1 LAVALFIAAVSPA
14 TGQSASTNAPTR
26 TNDFPATSTNVLAR
40 IRDEGLN
47 RSQITNALIQ
57 LTEVSGPRLTGSP
70 NFKRSAEWARQQL
83 EKWGLSDSHLES
95 WGPFGRGWSLRRF
108 SAQVVEPQAFPLTG
122 FPPAWSPGLP
132 DPITAD
138 VVYVE
143 ATTEAELEA
152 YRGRLKGVI
161 ALVSSP
167 RELRSRTEPD
177 AYRLTDANLLQ
188 LANLDG
194 GIAPFFAAGP
204 RPDGAPSATNQIP
217 RRGDVA
223 RSRNPTEAR
232 GTNSSSSTNMPSST
246 RTNAPGSRNNAIDRF
261 AFAHREGAAAVITT
275 SRRGDGHTLVVE
287 RASLPGAAN
296 RGTNGPNRAGSRFR
310 GPWATN
316 APASPPQVQVQPQ
329 DYNRMVRM
337 IRQGQ
342 KLRMEL
348 DLDVEFHDDDLMGYN
363 VIAEIPGGDLREEV
377 VMLGGHLDSWHSG
390 TGATDNAAGVAV
402 AMEAVRILQA
412 VDARPRRTVRIALW
426 GGEEQG
432 LLGSTAYVRRH
443 LGYYTNTT
451 DSAGTNVARSPRDGR
466 DSRST
471 GSSTSTNRSNRT
483 AGQLIRQPEYEKFSA
498 YFNLDNGTGKIR
510 GVYLQGNEA
519 VRPLFRKWL
528 EPFRDLGAETLTSA
542 GTSATD
548 HMAFN
553 DVDLPGFQFI
563 QDPLDYWSQTHH
575 SNLDVYDRLQI
586 DELKQAATIMAAF
599 VYQTAMLDEK
609 LPRKASRNAGREGR

>member
-1 LAVALFIAAVSPA
+1 MIAAVSSA
-14 TGQSASTNAPTR
+14 TAQPASTNAPAR
-26 TNDFPATSTNVLAR
+26 TNALPATSTNLLAR

-83 EKWGLSDSHLES
+83 EKWGLSHSHLES

-108 SAQVVEPQAFPLTG
+108 SAQLVEPQAFPLTG
-122 FPPAWSPGLP
+122 FPPAWSPGLSE
-132 DPITAD
+132 PITAD
-138 VVYVE
+138 VVYVD

-167 RELRSRTEPD
+167 RELRFRAEPD

-188 LANLDG
+188 LANLG
-194 GIAPFFAAGP
+194 GGSAPFFPTGP
-204 RPDGAPSATNQIP
+204 RPDGPSSATNQIP
-217 RRGDVA
+217 RRGDGA
-223 RSRNPTEAR
+223 GGRNTTETR
-232 GTNSSSSTNMPSST
+232 GTNSPSSTNTPSSS
-246 RTNAPGSRNNAIDRF
+246 RTNAPASRNNAIDRF

-275 SRRGDGHTLVVE
+275 SRRGDGNTLVVE

-296 RGTNGPNRAGSRFR
+296 RGTNVPNRAGSRLR
-310 GPWATN
+310 VPWATN
-316 APASPPQVQVQPQ
+316 AVASSPQVQVQAQ

-337 IRQGQ
+337 IQQGE
-342 KLRMEL
+342 KLRMHLE
-348 DLDVEFHDDDLMGYN
+348 LDVEFHDEDLMGYN

-412 VDARPRRTVRIALW
+412 VEARPRRTVRIALW

-432 LLGSTAYVRRH
+432 LLGSTAHVRRH
-443 LGYYTNTT
+443 FGYYTNMTN
-451 DSAGTNVARSPRDGR
+451 SAGSNVARSPKDAG

-471 GSSTSTNRSNRT
+471 GSSTNRSSRT
-483 AGQLIRQPEYEKFSA
+483 TRKLIQQPAYENFSA
-498 YFNLDNGTGKIR
+498 YFNLDNGTGRIR

-528 EPFRDLGAETLTSA
+528 EPFRDLGAETLTS
-542 GTSATD
+542 GETSATD
-548 HMAFN
+548 HTAF
-553 DVDLPGFQFI
+553 DEVGLPGFQFI
-563 QDPLDYWSQTHH
+563 QDPLDYWSRTHH
-575 SNLDVYDRLQI
+575 SNLDVYDRLQL
-586 DELKQAATIMAAF
+586 DDLKQAATIMAAF

-609 LPRKASRNAGREGR
+609 LPRKASRGAGREAR